1 MKSLLDHALAY
12 AELGWYVFPCHWP
25 IKKTG
30 WNCSCEVWKR
40 EKVDAEFEC
49 SRPGKHPRT
58 ENGLDDATRD
68 PDQIRSWWRK
78 WPTANIG
85 INCGMS
91 GLLVVDLDSYKE
103 LYQGDDL
110 ALDEETITAL
120 SGGGGA
126 HLFYALLATDTF
138 GNRNKNLPAGIDIRG
153 HGGYVIVAPSAHKSG
168 NTYQWENDF
177 SPWDRQPAPIPPKLR
192 ALLEQG
198 QQHDRIVVEFD
209 TAPKY
214 TNGQGT
220 VYGIAAI
227 NNQCKVVGA
236 AANGTRNNTLNTA
249 AFALGRLVAG
259 GELEYNY
266 AYDNLY
272 SAALTVNLSD
282 TEAKQTIES
291 GMGAGMQSPY
301 STVTLDDTT
310 DGFGEC
316 PDPSVLFGT
325 TAAPGTPADGDDIVR
340 PVHIDEVQEAIDAMF
355 KAGQPLEMIRDKYW
369 QCIGNLKMSDRRLMA
384 TFLFNIGLF
393 ANVKKAGEFVDECA
407 SALDRIPLI
416 TRVTDAIKALGH
428 TFRLNLLEDTIE
440 VDGRRMDDIFMARLY
455 LLMEDKKFKQM
466 HVDNAV
472 AVIAKENEYHPV
484 RDYLLNLEWDGI
496 KRLPTLLTYFHGD
509 GANATYPDGTQVPLH
524 GLLIKRWLLGCV
536 ARAIDGGKAGA
547 FKHQTPMLVIIGRQ
561 GLGKSSF
568 VRWLVSGVGY
578 EFHQEGPIDPHK
590 EGDWRSMVT
599 KWIWEVAELGASLK
613 KTDRDS
619 LKGIITKEWHTYRKP
634 YGRYNITKPTL
645 CNFVGTINPET
656 GFLDDPTGHRRFL
669 PIQLTAIE
677 RGYAEAI
684 DINQLW
690 AEIVALYLAGESPE
704 LSDIE
709 RNALS
714 SVYEEHE
721 VENPIQTYIAMYFH
735 VSPSNPKVRCSTA
748 DIINRLRQFGI
759 ALHGDVRIASRLI
772 NDTLTPLGLERDRWK
787 ENGVLIRGWRG
798 IEPNNKTPFS
808 NGF

>member
-12 AELGWYVFPCHWP
+12 AELGWYVFPCHHP
-25 IKKTG
+25 LKKAG
-30 WNCSCEVWKR
+30 WSCSCELWKR
-40 EKVDAEFEC
+40 EKVNAEFEC
-49 SRPGKHPRT
+49 NRPGKHPRT
-58 ENGLDDATRD
+58 ENGLDDATTD
-68 PDQIRSWWRK
+68 ADQIRSWWRK

-85 INCGMS
+85 INCGKS
-91 GLLVVDLDSYKE
+91 GLLVIDLDTYKDT
-103 LYQGDDL
+103 YRGDDL
-110 ALDEETITAL
+110 ELNEDTVTAL

-126 HLFYALLATDTF
+126 HLFYGMADGDTF
-138 GNRNKNLPAGIDIRG
+138 GNSNKNLPAGVDPKAW
-153 HGGYVIVAPSAHKSG
+153 GGYVIVSPSAHKSG
-168 NTYQWENDF
+168 NTYQWENDY
-177 SPWDRQPAPIPPKLR
+177 SPWDKPLAPIPPKLR
-192 ALLEQG
+192 ALLEENRK
-198 QQHDRIVVEFD
+198 HDRPEVQFD
-209 TAPKY
+209 TAKKY
-214 TNGQGT
+214 ENGQGT
-220 VYGIAAI
+220 IYGIAAI
-227 NNQCKVVGA
+227 NNQCKTIST
-236 AANGTRNNTLNTA
+236 AANGTRNNTLNSA
-249 AFALGRLVAG
+249 AYALGRLVAG

-272 SAALTVNLSD
+272 SAALQIDLSEA
-282 TEAKQTIES
+282 EAKQTIDS
-291 GMGAGMQSPY
+291 GIVAGMQKPY
-301 STVTLDDTT
+301 STVLLEDDS

-316 PDPSVLFGT
+316 PDPATLFGS
-325 TAAPGTPADGDDIVR
+325 ATPLVDDDIVR
-340 PVHIDEVQEAIDAMF
+340 PVHIDEVQDAIDAMF

-369 QCIGNLKMSDRRLMA
+369 QCIGNLKMSDRRLLA

-393 ANVKKAGEFVDECA
+393 HNVKKAGEFADECA
-407 SALDRIPLI
+407 RHLDSIPLI
-416 TRVTDAIKALGH
+416 DRITTAIKALGH

-440 VDGRRMDDIFMARLY
+440 VDGRRVDDVFMSRLRLIIEGQKY
-455 LLMEDKKFKQM
+455 KRQHVED
-466 HVDNAV
+466 AV
-472 AVIAKENEYHPV
+472 AVIAKENEFHPV
-484 RDYLLNLEWDGI
+484 RDYLLTLEWDGVR
-496 KRLPTLLTYFHGD
+496 RLPTLLIYFHGD
-509 GANATYPDGTQVPLH
+509 GVIATYPDGTEVPLH

-536 ARAIDGGKAGA
+536 ARALDGGKAEA

-578 EFHQEGPIDPHK
+578 EFHQEGPVDPHK
-590 EGDWRSMVT
+590 EEDWRSMVT

-669 PIQLTAIE
+669 PIQLTEIE
-677 RGYAEAI
+677 RGYADAI

-690 AEIVALYLAGESPE
+690 AEIVALYLGGESPE

-709 RNALS
+709 RDALAG
-714 SVYEEHE
+714 VYEEHE

-735 VSPSNPKVRCSTA
+735 ISPGSGKMRCSTA

-759 ALHGDVRIASRLI
+759 ALHSDVRIASRLI